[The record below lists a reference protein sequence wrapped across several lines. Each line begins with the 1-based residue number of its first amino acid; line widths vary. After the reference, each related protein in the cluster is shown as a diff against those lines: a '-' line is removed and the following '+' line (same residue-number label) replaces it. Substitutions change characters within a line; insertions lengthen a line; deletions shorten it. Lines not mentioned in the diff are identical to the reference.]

1 MDIVFVT
8 NNKNKLSEIKNLVSS
23 DYNILSLKDINFN
36 EEIEE
41 TKNTLEDNA
50 LLKARYIH
58 SRYGYNCFAD
68 DTGLEIDYLK
78 GAPGVFSARY
88 AGPKCLA
95 KDNIDK
101 VLLELK
107 DVKNRQAKFRT
118 VIALILD
125 NNEYTFEGECMGDIS
140 LKEKGKNGFGYDPIF
155 IPKNLN
161 LSFAQM
167 SHSAK
172 NKISH
177 RAKAVKKLVHFLSI
191 TK

>member
-23 DYNILSLKDINFN
+23 DYNILSLKDIKFN

-88 AGPKCLA
+88 AGLKA
-95 KDNIDK
+95 SAIDNINK
-101 VLLELK
+101 VLRKLGNTSK
-107 DVKNRQAKFRT
+107 RQARFRT
-118 VIALILD
+118 VIAFKDVKREKL
-125 NNEYTFEGECMGDIS
+125 FEGFIDGNIS
-140 LKEKGKNGFGYDPIF
+140 KEIRGSSGFGYDPIF
-155 IPKNLN
+155 IPNGFEFTFSEISSEL
-161 LSFAQM
+161 
-167 SHSAK
+167 K

-177 RAKAVKKLVHFLSI
+177 RFLAIKKLYDFINL
-191 TK
+191 K